1 MDKNLK
7 ALIDAYLAENL
18 VEEDIEVKKKIPR
31 PKLTA
36 DKKFIE
42 RDIEGE
48 KIFSSPKLT
57 AELVLYSPRSF
68 KFDFDEFF
76 KKNKG
81 ETFSDMLLRLIK
93 VRGEKNSDVYN
104 RAKIDRRIFSRIK
117 NNRNYNA
124 KKDTVIAFAFALKLD
139 LEKTKE
145 LLDVAGYTLTKSKR
159 DLIITVFIMQKI
171 FDIDLLNESLYE
183 YNQPLL
189 LDTK

>member
-36 DKKFIE
+36 DK
-42 RDIEGE
+42 G
-48 KIFSSPKLT
+48 
-57 AELVLYSPRSF
+57 VMLYSPRTYYSF
-68 KFDFDEFF
+68 KADLDEFF

-93 VRGEKNSDVYN
+93 GRGEKNSDVYN

-124 KKDTVIAFAFALKLD
+124 KKDTVIAFALALELD

-145 LLDVAGYTLTKSKR
+145 LLDVAGYTLTNSKR
-159 DLIITVFIMQKI
+159 DLIITFFIEHKI
-171 FDIDLLNESLYE
+171 FDIDLLNDSLYD
-183 YNQPLL
+183 YNQTLL